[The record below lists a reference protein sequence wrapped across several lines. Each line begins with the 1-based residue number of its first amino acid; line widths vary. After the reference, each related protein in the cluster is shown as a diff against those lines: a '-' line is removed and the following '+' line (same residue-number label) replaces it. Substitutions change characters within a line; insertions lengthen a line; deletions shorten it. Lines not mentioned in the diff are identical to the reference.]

1 MSPGFFYFLRSA
13 LKPGPDAIPP
23 ACAVPAGAHA
33 HIRPPA
39 PYP

>member
-13 LKPGPDAIPP
+13 LKPGPGAIPP
-23 ACAVPAGAHA
+23 ACAAPAGADA